1 MENIYNFLLLFNAS
15 SSVEWG
21 TLLFTLAPFL
31 MFIGII
37 SLLIY
42 FSRRYKKINEL
53 EHRIRDLEKRDK
65 RNDL

>member
-1 MENIYNFLLLFNAS
+1 M
-15 SSVEWG
+15 
-21 TLLFTLAPFL
+21 
-31 MFIGII
+31 GII